1 MNTSANALL
10 SACYNLVWD
19 GTDIQYTQLGNLGFK
34 FRDVNN
40 NLAQACNISE
50 EVFLKINVEVSNI
63 VRQIRSN
70 IESFAEASR
79 VNEAQSLNTLN
90 QVNEQAEAILSQLNS
105 GVEKNKTVEK
115 VVHLEPKS
123 N

>member
-19 GTDIQYTQLGNLGFK
+19 GTDIQYTQLDNLGFK
-34 FRDVNN
+34 FRGVNN
-40 NLAQACNISE
+40 NLAQACSISE
-50 EVFLKINVEVSNI
+50 EVFLKINVEVTNI
-63 VRQIRSN
+63 VKEIRNN

-105 GVEKNKTVEK
+105 GVEKNKTVER